1 MNEPQPASQSDA
13 LAGWLRLTHAPG
25 IGNGARRNLLK
36 AFGLPEAIFA
46 ASYAS
51 LAAVVG
57 SAVAGR
63 LLSIEPELSKVIEAA
78 LVWAEQPGNHLLT
91 LADAEYPPSLLTADD
106 PPLMLYAR
114 GRVELLAQPMFAIVG
129 SRNATAQGERDA
141 EAFAAALGQ
150 AGLTVVSGLALGID
164 AAAHRG
170 GLSTS
175 AGTVAIIGTGADR
188 LYPARNEALA
198 REIVANG
205 VILSEFALGT
215 PALAANFPRRN
226 RLIAG
231 LGLGCLV
238 VEAAP
243 KSGSL
248 IPARLAAEAGR
259 DVFAIPG
266 SIHSPLARGCH
277 QLIRQGAKLVESA
290 QDILEELRW
299 TRTPIEK
306 IGQSEKLGAGNTVIK
321 TVIKTDDSEERVLTL
336 LGRTPCNLDTLATR
350 SDLTPETLL
359 AILLPLEL
367 AGRIAQLPGGL
378 YQRLD

>member
-1 MNEPQPASQSDA
+1 MMNEAQPANQGDA
-13 LAGWLRLTHAPG
+13 LADWLRLTHAPG
-25 IGNGARRNLLK
+25 VGNGVRRALLK

-46 ASYAS
+46 ASHAS
-51 LAAVVG
+51 LTAVVG
-57 SAVAGR
+57 SAVAER
-63 LLSIEPELSKVIEAA
+63 LQRPEPAMSKTIEAA
-78 LVWAEQPGNHLLT
+78 LVWAKQPGNHLIT

-106 PPLMLYAR
+106 PPLILYAR

-141 EAFAAALGQ
+141 EAFAAALSQ

-248 IPARLAAEAGR
+248 ITARLAAEAGR

-299 TRTPIEK
+299 SHTSIEK
-306 IGQSEKLGAGNTVIK
+306 VGAGDTAIK
-321 TVIKTDDSEERVLTL
+321 TSANEEQVLTV
-336 LGRTPCNLDTLATR
+336 LGRTPCDLDTLATR
-350 SDLTPETLL
+350 SDLTPGTLL

-367 AGRIAQLPGGL
+367 AGRVAQLPGGL

>member
-1 MNEPQPASQSDA
+1 MNESQRVA
-13 LAGWLRLTHAPG
+13 LAGWLRLAHAPG

-51 LAAVVG
+51 LVAVVG
-57 SAVAGR
+57 SAVAER
-63 LLSIEPELSKVIEAA
+63 LLSVEPELSQAIEAA
-78 LVWAEQPGNHLLT
+78 LVWAEQPGNHLIT
-91 LADAEYPPSLLTADD
+91 LADAEYPPGLLTTDD
-106 PPLMLYAR
+106 PPLVLYAR
-114 GRVELLAQPMFAIVG
+114 GCLERLAQPMFAIVG

-170 GLSTS
+170 GLSTA

-248 IPARLAAEAGR
+248 ITARLSAEAGR

-299 TRTPIEK
+299 SRMPVEKGEPLEK
-306 IGQSEKLGAGNTVIK
+306 IGQSEKLGAGNTVIN
-321 TVIKTDDSEERVLTL
+321 TNENEEQVLTL
-336 LGRTPCNLDTLATR
+336 LGRTPCNLDTLAVR
-350 SDLTPETLL
+350 SNLTPGALL

>member
-248 IPARLAAEAGR
+248 ITARLAAEAGR

>member
-1 MNEPQPASQSDA
+1 MNESQRVA
-13 LAGWLRLTHAPG
+13 LAGWLRLAHAPG

-57 SAVAGR
+57 SAVAER
-63 LLSIEPELSKVIEAA
+63 LLSVEPELSQAIEAA
-78 LVWAEQPGNHLLT
+78 LVWAEQPGNHLIT
-91 LADAEYPPSLLTADD
+91 LADAEYPPGLLTTDD
-106 PPLMLYAR
+106 PPLVLYAR
-114 GRVELLAQPMFAIVG
+114 GCLERLAQPMFAIVG

-170 GLSTS
+170 GLSTA

-248 IPARLAAEAGR
+248 ITARLSAEAGR

-299 TRTPIEK
+299 SRTPVEKGEPLEK
-306 IGQSEKLGAGNTVIK
+306 IGQSEKLGAGNTVIN
-321 TVIKTDDSEERVLTL
+321 TNENEEQVLTL
-336 LGRTPCNLDTLATR
+336 LGRTPCNLDTLAVR
-350 SDLTPETLL
+350 SNLTPGALL

>member
-1 MNEPQPASQSDA
+1 MNEPQPSSQADA
-13 LAGWLRLTHAPG
+13 LAGWLRLTHASG
-25 IGNGARRNLLK
+25 VGNGARRNLLK

-57 SAVAGR
+57 PAIAER
-63 LLSIEPELSKVIEAA
+63 LLSIEPELSQAIEAA

-91 LADAEYPPSLLTADD
+91 LADAEYPPGLLTADD
-106 PPLMLYAR
+106 PPLILYAR
-114 GRVELLAQPMFAIVG
+114 GRVDILAQPMFAIVG
-129 SRNATAQGERDA
+129 SRNATPQGERDA

-175 AGTVAIIGTGADR
+175 AGTVAVIGTGADR

-248 IPARLAAEAGR
+248 ITARLAAEAGR

-306 IGQSEKLGAGNTVIK
+306 IGQSEKLGAGNTVIN
-321 TVIKTDDSEERVLTL
+321 TNENEEQVLTL

-350 SDLTPETLL
+350 SDLTPGALL